1 MKFIDT
7 EILVKSQ
14 EELQLAI
21 PLVTN
26 KEIESID
33 AKALQEIDIDR
44 RRRAF
49 GERIDGEELKDFTR
63 VNLTGRDLE
72 GIDLSGAC
80 LSGANLANCNLRGAR
95 LDRCDLRLVNFQEA
109 DLSGASLRGANCEG
123 AAFFGTNWR
132 NADLE
137 GANLRGATI
146 DAVKCKRTN
155 LTRVSLTSI
164 YRSGRERVVQI
175 KHPCFIPKGEYDL
188 DGLLNESGAQYER
201 ARKLTTLLML
211 GLFLGFLKYLAF
223 RFSLGA

>member
-7 EILVKSQ
+7 EILVKPQ

-33 AKALQEIDIDR
+33 AEALQKINP
-44 RRRAF
+44 A
-49 GERIDGEELKDFTR
+49 RIDGEELKDFTR

-95 LDRCDLRLVNFQEA
+95 LDRCDLRLVNFQGT

-123 AAFFGTNWR
+123 AIFLGTNWR

-201 ARKLTTLLML
+201 ARKLTVLLML

-223 RFSLGA
+223 RFSFGA